1 MDKNLDMLLSQL
13 VEEIERIE
21 VTKNRF
27 GEVLHNIKHMI
38 SLDRFPAMASSA
50 VETTFTKNVEPT
62 SLSGLR
68 IAGIDGG
75 LVRRRFRSMDLI
87 LTRGIAVV
95 FHFGPEEGPDVDF
108 FPDPFPEPQIRPMM
122 LTLSATELDQLA
134 SLERAAAELRV
145 TLSVLDEFHT
155 DLILVDGSL
164 FYHPRDRPQ
173 SGSVVYEKFQ
183 EVLSLYKQLYNKV
196 RKKGTTL
203 VGIVKDSR
211 SSRVTSILGDI
222 LPHILR
228 EPVISEMMQGVDYRW
243 LLRISRD
250 CDILDTFLEEG
261 ERSFVFRYSSELQNN
276 SNSLPDDLGNWAS
289 SIWVTYL
296 KTARNDLPL
305 RIEIL
310 VDDGD
315 SKANVWKVDKAL
327 AALLPLSWQHP
338 EYGIPAPILE
348 ADTRARITANET
360 SMVIDRLMALSGL
373 TYTALEKRRSRNPFG
388 GS

>member
-1 MDKNLDMLLSQL
+1 VDKNLDKLLSQL
-13 VEEIERIE
+13 VKEIERVE
-21 VTKNRF
+21 VTKNKF
-27 GEVLHNIKHMI
+27 GEVLQNIRGIINLTK
-38 SLDRFPAMASSA
+38 FPAVASGTL
-50 VETTFTKNVEPT
+50 EKELTKKVEPT

-75 LVRRRFRSMDLI
+75 LVRRQFRSMDLI
-87 LTRGIAVV
+87 LVRSIAVI
-95 FHFGPEEGPDVDF
+95 FQFGPEEGPNVEF

-122 LTLSATELDQLA
+122 LTLSGTELDQLA
-134 SLERAAAELRV
+134 SLERVAAELRV
-145 TLSVLDEFHT
+145 TLAVLDKFYT
-155 DLILVDGSL
+155 DLILMDGSL

-183 EVLSLYKQLYNKV
+183 EVLSLYRQLYNLT

-222 LPHILR
+222 LPHIIR
-228 EPVISEMMQGVDYRW
+228 DPAIFEMMQGVDYRW
-243 LLRISRD
+243 LLNISRD
-250 CDILDTFLEEG
+250 CDILNTFLSEG
-261 ERSFVFRYSSELQNN
+261 ERSFIFRYTSELQN
-276 SNSLPDDLGNWAS
+276 SNSIPDDLNGWAS
-289 SIWVTYL
+289 SILVTYL
-296 KTARNDLPL
+296 KTARDDLPL

-310 VDDGD
+310 ADND
-315 SKANVWKVDKAL
+315 SENDVRKIDKAL
-327 AALLPLSWQHP
+327 AAILPLSWQHP
-338 EYGIPAPILE
+338 EYGIPTPILE

-373 TYTALEKRRSRNPFG
+373 TYTTLEKRRSRNPFG

>member
-1 MDKNLDMLLSQL
+1 MDKNLDKLLSQL
-13 VEEIERIE
+13 VKEIERVE

-27 GEVLHNIKHMI
+27 GEVLRNIKGI
-38 SLDRFPAMASSA
+38 IDLAKFPAVSSA
-50 VETTFTKNVEPT
+50 TVEKGLTKKVEPT
-62 SLSGLR
+62 ILSGLR

-75 LVRRRFRSMDLI
+75 LVRRQFRSMDLI
-87 LTRGIAVV
+87 LVRGIAVI
-95 FHFGPEEGPDVDF
+95 FQFGPEEGPNVEF

-122 LTLSATELDQLA
+122 LTLSGTELDQLA
-134 SLERAAAELRV
+134 SLERVAAELRV
-145 TLSVLDEFHT
+145 TLAVLDKFHT

-173 SGSVVYEKFQ
+173 MGSAVYEKFQ
-183 EVLSLYKQLYNKV
+183 EVLSLYKQLYNKT

-211 SSRVTSILGDI
+211 SSKVTSILGDI
-222 LPHILR
+222 LPHIIR
-228 EPVISEMMQGVDYRW
+228 DPAIFEMMQGVDYRW
-243 LLRISRD
+243 LLKISRD
-250 CDILDTFLEEG
+250 CDILDTFLNEG
-261 ERSFVFRYSSELQNN
+261 ERSFVFKYSSELQNT
-276 SNSLPDDLGNWAS
+276 SNSLPDDLTSWAS

-296 KTARNDLPL
+296 KTARDDLPL

-310 VDDGD
+310 TDPDSVDE
-315 SKANVWKVDKAL
+315 VWKIDKAL
-327 AALLPLSWQHP
+327 AAILPLSWQHP
-338 EYGIPAPILE
+338 EYGIPTPILE

-373 TYTALEKRRSRNPFG
+373 TYTTLEKRRSRNPFG